1 MWWHKLKFTYCMAF
15 LLVVAGCST
24 FNIGQLDESV
34 SNEVSSV
41 SVVETSGRAGQ
52 LYSRALRQALYL
64 YGQSNPTYK
73 LTSSISISSSSTLS
87 VRGVSSTFKK
97 MTMVASFKLTNQGGG
112 DVLLQDT
119 VTADATLGTVSSL
132 FGQDQSELHA
142 RDRMAR
148 LIAQRVAQR
157 IQLYFLENADN

>member
-1 MWWHKLKFTYCMAF
+1 MWWHKLTLACCMAF
-15 LLVVAGCST
+15 VLAVAGCSSV
-24 FNIGQLDESV
+24 NISQLDESV
-34 SNEVSSV
+34 SAEVSSV
-41 SVVETSGRAGQ
+41 SVVETGGRAGQ

-64 YGQSNPTYK
+64 YGQSIPAYE
-73 LTSSISISSSSTLS
+73 LTSSISVSSSSTLS

-97 MTMVASFKLTNQGGG
+97 MTMVASFKLIKQGGG
-112 DVLLQDT
+112 DVLLQDK

-157 IQLYFLENADN
+157 IQLYFLENANN

>member
-1 MWWHKLKFTYCMAF
+1 MWWHKLKVAYFIA
-15 LLVVAGCST
+15 LLMTVAGCNT
-24 FNIGQLDESV
+24 VNIGQLDATV
-34 SNEVSSV
+34 SAEVSSV
-41 SVVETSGRAGQ
+41 SVVETTGRAGQ

-64 YGQSNPTYK
+64 YGQSIPAYE

-97 MTMVASFKLTNQGGG
+97 MTMIAKFELTKQGGD

-142 RDRMAR
+142 RDRMAK

-157 IQLYFLENADN
+157 IQLYFLNDVDE

>member
-1 MWWHKLKFTYCMAF
+1 MWWHKLTLAYCMAF
-15 LLVVAGCST
+15 VLTIAGCGSV
-24 FNIGQLDESV
+24 NISQLDESV
-34 SNEVSSV
+34 SAEVSSV
-41 SVVETSGRAGQ
+41 SVVETGGRAGQ

-64 YGQSNPTYK
+64 YGQSIPAYE
-73 LTSSISISSSSTLS
+73 LTSSISVSSSSTLS

-97 MTMVASFKLTNQGGG
+97 MTMVASFKLKKSGGG
-112 DVLLQDT
+112 DVLLQDK

-157 IQLYFLENADN
+157 IHLYFLENANN

>member
-1 MWWHKLKFTYCMAF
+1 MAF
-15 LLVVAGCST
+15 LLAVAGCST
-24 FNIGQLDESV
+24 VTIGQLDETV
-34 SNEVSSV
+34 SAKVGSV
-41 SVVETSGRAGQ
+41 SVVETGGRAGQ

-64 YGQSNPTYK
+64 YGQAVPAYD
-73 LTSSISISSSSTLS
+73 LTSSISVSSSSTLS

-97 MTMVASFKLTNQGGG
+97 MTMVANFKLTKQGSG

-132 FGQDQSELHA
+132 FGQDQSEFHA
-142 RDRMAR
+142 RDRMAG
-148 LIAQRVAQR
+148 LLAQRVTQR

>member
-1 MWWHKLKFTYCMAF
+1 MWWHKLKFAFCMA
-15 LLVVAGCST
+15 LLVAVAGCSSV
-24 FNIGQLDESV
+24 NIGQLDETI
-34 SNEVSSV
+34 NTKISSV
-41 SVVETSGRAGQ
+41 SVVETGGRAGQ
-52 LYSRALRQALYL
+52 LYSRALRQALYIH
-64 YGQSNPTYK
+64 GVSIPTYE
-73 LTSSISISSSSTLS
+73 LTSSIAVSSSSTLS

-97 MTMVASFKLTNQGGG
+97 MTVTANFKLTKQDDS

-132 FGQDQSELHA
+132 FGQHQSELHA

-157 IQLYFLENADN
+157 IQLFFLENANN